1 MALWL
6 LVGAC
11 TESEGAERR
20 RDVEEAVEGRDGEPG
35 ALRPP
40 RDLLKAVCS
49 GEPRFLAMP
58 LQHFATVAS
67 AAAEDMEGEIVL

>member
-1 MALWL
+1 MSRKPWKGGTANP
-6 LVGAC
+6 
-11 TESEGAERR
+11 ERC
-20 RDVEEAVEGRDGEPG
+20 GH
-35 ALRPP
+35 RPP